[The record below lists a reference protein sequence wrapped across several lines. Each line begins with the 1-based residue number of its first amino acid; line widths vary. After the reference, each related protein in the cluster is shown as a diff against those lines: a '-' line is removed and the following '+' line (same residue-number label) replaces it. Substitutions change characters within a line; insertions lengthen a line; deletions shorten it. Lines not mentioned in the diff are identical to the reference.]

1 MITFSFYVS
10 HQPQAKRTICLV
22 VCLQMFHVVFMW
34 VCVCVCLCVT
44 LLVLLGLLQLLILLD
59 VVDECEEVMQV
70 NDQGLCLL
78 GREGGRDV
86 KEGEHTPSSSSR

>member
-1 MITFSFYVS
+1 
-10 HQPQAKRTICLV
+10 
-22 VCLQMFHVVFMW
+22 MFNVVFMW

-86 KEGEHTPSSSSR
+86 KEEEHTLSSSSRRHTRCSHTLTSPSQLHSAANI